1 MIRTWLVTAVFYL
14 CLSAASARSAISVQ
28 PAAETIAATPV
39 GGAPLANAEKLQL
52 TETVLERIKS
62 ENATAEIAALF
73 DFQSNQTLSERG
85 RAECKTYP
93 GDDSWPEEWVWD
105 IFNLLL
111 GNALIPT
118 VPIAAPCYDS
128 KWGKKDQAK
137 CNAIVSAFTTS
148 STQ

>member
-1 MIRTWLVTAVFYL
+1 MPLTWLVAFVVSL
-14 CLSAASARSAISVQ
+14 CLLAASAQTAPSVR

-39 GGAPLANAEKLQL
+39 GGAPQSNAEKLQL
-52 TETVLERIKS
+52 TDVVLERIKS
-62 ENATAEIAALF
+62 EDATAEIADLF
-73 DFQSNQTLSERG
+73 DFQSNETLGERAY
-85 RAECKTYP
+85 AECKTYP
-93 GDDSWPEEWVWD
+93 GDASWPEEWVWD
-105 IFNLLL
+105 MFNSLL

-128 KWGKKDQAK
+128 EWGKKNQAR